1 VCAARTCHSLLQATD
16 QTLQKPA
23 QDNTDDFSTSKSEQE
38 YITNNKRKKSF

>member
-16 QTLQKPA
+16 QILQKPA
-23 QDNTDDFSTSKSEQE
+23 QDKTDDFSTAKSEQE